1 MKMVGER
8 DDGRG
13 RQQWEKTAEVLGRT
27 RIHSGEKLSIEK
39 VQMSVDGAREMGSLH
54 RTALSTSPQGIL

>member
-13 RQQWEKTAEVLGRT
+13 RQQWEKTAEVVGRT

-39 VQMSVDGAREMGSLH
+39 V
-54 RTALSTSPQGIL
+54 